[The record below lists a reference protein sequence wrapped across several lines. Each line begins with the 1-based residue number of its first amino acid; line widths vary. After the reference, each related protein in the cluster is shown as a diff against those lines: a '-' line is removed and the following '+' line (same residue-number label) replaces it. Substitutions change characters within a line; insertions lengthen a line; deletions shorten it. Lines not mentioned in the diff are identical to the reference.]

1 MYEKILC
8 MKTIY
13 IEIQM
18 KHIDGKEFM
27 KIQTYHM
34 GGKKTYAWAK
44 TINDHMYGNF
54 LNIVIGKK

>member
-1 MYEKILC
+1 
-8 MKTIY
+8 
-13 IEIQM
+13 M